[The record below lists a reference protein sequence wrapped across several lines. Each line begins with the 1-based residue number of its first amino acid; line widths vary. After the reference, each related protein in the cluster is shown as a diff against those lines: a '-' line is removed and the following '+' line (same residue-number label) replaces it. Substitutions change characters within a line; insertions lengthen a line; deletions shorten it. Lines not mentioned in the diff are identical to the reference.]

1 MNKKIF
7 ISTIVF
13 LVCIPLFG
21 TAAANTTEKKN
32 ISYRHEVRVGVGEMF
47 SDIFIRAW
55 SVDERQ
61 NIFWIPNLYADYMY
75 HFNHWLSAGLQVNTT
90 WNGGKSRKRDQEDA
104 VWHSYL
110 YGVVAF
116 MPTIRFTYFHTD
128 KNHVALYSALHAGY
142 GVGIDKT
149 GYEGSGF
156 TGGMTAFGISFGGE
170 HLFGTFEIGGL
181 FSTGPY
187 EQICSR
193 MLSMAIGYCL

>member
-7 ISTIVF
+7 ISAIVF

-75 HFNHWLSAGLQVNTT
+75 HFNHWLIPRGMAASHAKEIRKMQFGIPICMVLLPLCPQYALPIFIQTRTT
-90 WNGGKSRKRDQEDA
+90 WHYTRHCMPA
-104 VWHSYL
+104 MVWEL
-110 YGVVAF
+110 TRQDMREADL
-116 MPTIRFTYFHTD
+116 RE
-128 KNHVALYSALHAGY
+128 A
-142 GVGIDKT
+142 
-149 GYEGSGF
+149 
-156 TGGMTAFGISFGGE
+156 
-170 HLFGTFEIGGL
+170 
-181 FSTGPY
+181 
-187 EQICSR
+187 
-193 MLSMAIGYCL
+193 

>member
-1 MNKKIF
+1 MYSVIRHGCSEYYRKEKYLLSARGTSGRRRN
-7 ISTIVF
+7 VF
-13 LVCIPLFG
+13 RYF
-21 TAAANTTEKKN
+21 
-32 ISYRHEVRVGVGEMF
+32 F
-47 SDIFIRAW
+47 RAW

-61 NIFWIPNLYADYMY
+61 NIFWILNLYADYMY

-110 YGVVAF
+110 YGVVTF

-156 TGGMTAFGISFGGE
+156 TGGMTALGISFSGE
-170 HLFGTFEIGGL
+170 HLFGAF
-181 FSTGPY
+181 
-187 EQICSR
+187 
-193 MLSMAIGYCL
+193 